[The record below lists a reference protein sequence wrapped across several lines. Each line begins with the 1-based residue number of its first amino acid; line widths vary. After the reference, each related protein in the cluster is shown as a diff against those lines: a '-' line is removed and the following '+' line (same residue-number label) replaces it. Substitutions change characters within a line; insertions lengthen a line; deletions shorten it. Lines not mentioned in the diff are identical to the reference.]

1 MDLSAGR
8 QTVMDAGHFMDH
20 PFISE
25 LATVALR
32 NGASDL
38 FLAEDAPAR
47 FKVGGVMQESIAR
60 PVSRQDLLDFWRG
73 CGGDPVEQTDLDAAW
88 RLEDGP
94 RFRVNFHKHLGRLG
108 AVMRQIR
115 TQIPNMESLGLP
127 EGILTNWLSRRSGL
141 ILVTGPTG
149 CGKSTTIASCLEWIN
164 STRASH
170 IVTIEDPVEFVFSD
184 RTSFFTQ
191 REVGL
196 DTPTFADGLRHAM
209 RQAPDVIFVGEIRD
223 SITAITALQAAETGH
238 LVFSTLHSPN
248 IAETIDRLVHLVP
261 PDQRDVMLSLLSN
274 QTIGML
280 SQRLLPAADGK
291 GSTLICESLEVEA
304 AARDWLRQMDIP
316 ALSDFIARGGNPHNK
331 SYMQALVEAT
341 RQGRVTFD
349 TALSTA
355 PNASEFSR
363 AMRGIS

>member
-1 MDLSAGR
+1 MDLP
-8 QTVMDAGHFMDH
+8 

-25 LATVALR
+25 LATVALH

-47 FKVGGVMQESIAR
+47 FKVGGIMQESIAR
-60 PVSRQDLLDFWRG
+60 AVTRQELMAFWTV
-73 CGGDPVEQTDLDAAW
+73 CGGNPAEQTDLDAAW
-88 RLEDGP
+88 LLPDGP
-94 RFRVNFHKHLGRLG
+94 RFRVNFHRHLGRLG
-108 AVMRQIR
+108 AVLRQIR

-127 EGILTNWLSRRSGL
+127 EAILTNWLNRRSGL
-141 ILVTGPTG
+141 VLVTGPTG

-164 STRASH
+164 STRAAH
-170 IVTIEDPVEFVFSD
+170 VVTIEDPVEFVFSD
-184 RTSFFTQ
+184 RTCFFTQ

-196 DTPTFADGLRHAM
+196 DTPSFADGLRHAM

-261 PDQRDVMLSLLSN
+261 PEQREVMLSLLSN

-280 SQRLLPAADGK
+280 SQRLLPAAEGK
-291 GSTLICESLEVEA
+291 ASTLICETLEVEA

-316 ALSDFIARGGNPHNK
+316 ALSDFIARGSNPNNK

-341 RQGRVTFD
+341 QQGRVTMA
-349 TALSTA
+349 TALSSA
-355 PNASEFSR
+355 PNAAEFSR